1 MTFEQIAISALAA
14 VVALWPNLAGM
25 AEKAAAGVGGLVAD
39 KLVTPHTPAPA
50 AADGSY
56 HEAIADLAN
65 VRTRLL
71 KTELLLDPQKAAID
85 TLTLALVGGSDKP

>member
-1 MTFEQIAISALAA
+1 MTYEQIAISALAA

-39 KLVTPHTPAPA
+39 KLVPPHEAA

-71 KTELLLDPQKAAID
+71 KTELLQEPQKAAID

>member
-14 VVALWPNLAGM
+14 VVALWPNIAGL

-39 KLVTPHTPAPA
+39 KLVTPHTP

>member
-14 VVALWPNLAGM
+14 VVAFWPHLSGLF
-25 AEKAAAGVGGLVAD
+25 EKAAAGVGGAVAD

-50 AADGSY
+50 AETGSY

>member
-14 VVALWPNLAGM
+14 VVALWPNIAGL

-39 KLVTPHTPAPA
+39 KLVTPHAPA
-50 AADGSY
+50 AETGSY
-56 HEAIADLAN
+56 HEVIADLAN

-71 KTELLLDPQKAAID
+71 KTEFLLDPQKAAID

>member
-1 MTFEQIAISALAA
+1 MTVEQIAISALAA
-14 VVALWPNLAGM
+14 VVAFWPNLATL
-25 AEKAAAGVGGLVAD
+25 AEKAAVGVGGMVAD
-39 KLVTPHTPAPA
+39 KLVPPPASTET
-50 AADGSY
+50 GSY
-56 HEAIADLAN
+56 HAAIADLAN